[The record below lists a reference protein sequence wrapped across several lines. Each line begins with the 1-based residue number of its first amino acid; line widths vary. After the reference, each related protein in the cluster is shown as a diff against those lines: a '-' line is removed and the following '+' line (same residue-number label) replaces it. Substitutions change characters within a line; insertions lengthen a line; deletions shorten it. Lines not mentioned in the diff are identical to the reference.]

1 MAQQREI
8 GGRAAADLVLRLSRA
23 ALGEGFV
30 EALTSAQWMALRYF
44 SRANRFSRT
53 VSAFAEFHATTRGT
67 ASQTVKG
74 LIKQGYLARIP
85 SDTDGRS
92 ARVDPTDNAKAILAR
107 DPFQVV
113 VDAAEALP
121 GRLRGQLVKLLER
134 MLGHVARQRSRPSFG
149 ICASCAHLRSDERGR
164 SDQCRYQCGLLN
176 EPLAAEEIEQICIS
190 FEPGK
195 TSAVR
200 SISARK
206 LTQ

>member
-1 MAQQREI
+1 MTQRPEI
-8 GGRAAADLVLRLSRA
+8 GGRAAVDLVLRLGRA

-44 SRANRFSRT
+44 FRANRFSRT

-74 LIKQGYLARIP
+74 LIKQGYLVRIP

-92 ARVDPTDNAKAILAR
+92 ARVELTDNAKAILAR

-121 GRLRGQLVKLLER
+121 RHLRRRLVKLLER

-149 ICASCAHLRSDERGR
+149 ICASCAHLRSGDRRR
-164 SDQCRYQCGLLN
+164 SDPCRYQCALLN
-176 EPLAAEEIEQICIS
+176 EPLAAEEIEQVCIS

-195 TSAVR
+195 TTALQPFSG
-200 SISARK
+200 RK

>member
-1 MAQQREI
+1 MAQWRQI
-8 GGRAAADLVLRLSRA
+8 SGRVAADLVLRLSRA
-23 ALGEGFV
+23 SLGEGFI

-92 ARVDPTDNAKAILAR
+92 ARVDLTDKARAILVR
-107 DPFQVV
+107 DPLQLL
-113 VDAAEALP
+113 VDAGEALP
-121 GRLRGQLVKLLER
+121 THLRGQLVKLLER
-134 MLGHVARQRSRPSFG
+134 MLRHVARQRGRPTFG
-149 ICASCAHLRSDERGR
+149 ICPSCAHLRSSGHRR
-164 SDQCRYQCGLLN
+164 SDPCRHQCALLN

-195 TSAVR
+195 TAALQPFSG
-200 SISARK
+200 RK

>member
-1 MAQQREI
+1 MTQRPEI
-8 GGRAAADLVLRLSRA
+8 GGRAAVDLVLRLGRA

-53 VSAFAEFHATTRGT
+53 VSTFAEFHATTRGT

-74 LIKQGYLARIP
+74 LIKQGYLVRIP

-92 ARVDPTDNAKAILAR
+92 ARVDLTDNAKAILAR

-121 GRLRGQLVKLLER
+121 RHLRRRLVKLLER

-149 ICASCAHLRSDERGR
+149 ICASCAHLRSGQRRR
-164 SDQCRYQCGLLN
+164 SGPCRYQCGLLN
-176 EPLAAEEIEQICIS
+176 EPLAAEETEQICIS

-195 TSAVR
+195 TSALQHF
-200 SISARK
+200 SARK
-206 LTQ
+206 LMQ

>member
-1 MAQQREI
+1 MP
-8 GGRAAADLVLRLSRA
+8 
-23 ALGEGFV
+23 LGEGFV

-74 LIKQGYLARIP
+74 LIKQGYLVRIP

-107 DPFQVV
+107 DPFEAV

-149 ICASCAHLRSDERGR
+149 VCASCAHLRGDERRR
-164 SDQCRYQCGLLN
+164 SDPGRYQCRLLN
-176 EPLAAEEIEQICIS
+176 EPLAAEEINQICIS
-190 FEPGK
+190 FDPGK
-195 TSAVR
+195 TAAVR
-200 SISARK
+200 STSARK
-206 LTQ
+206 HTQ

>member
-1 MAQQREI
+1 MVQQLEI
-8 GGRAAADLVLRLSRA
+8 ASRAAADLVLRLSRA

-30 EALTSAQWMALRYF
+30 EALTSAQWMGLRYF

-92 ARVDPTDNAKAILAR
+92 ARVDLTDNAKAILAR
-107 DPFQVV
+107 DPFEAV
-113 VDAAEALP
+113 VDAVEALP

-134 MLGHVARQRSRPSFG
+134 VLSHVARQRTRPPFG
-149 ICASCAHLRSDERGR
+149 ICASCAHLQRDERRR
-164 SDQCRYQCGLLN
+164 SRPCRYQCGLLN

-195 TSAVR
+195 TSALQPF
-200 SISARK
+200 SARK
-206 LTQ
+206 LTR

>member
-107 DPFQVV
+107 DPFEVV

-149 ICASCAHLRSDERGR
+149 ICASCAHLRSDEGE
-164 SDQCRYQCGLLN
+164 SHPCRYQCGLLN

>member
-1 MAQQREI
+1 MELRRDI
-8 GGRAAADLVLRLSRA
+8 GGRAAADLVMRLSRV

-30 EALTSAQWMALRYF
+30 EALTSAQWMGLRYF

-53 VSAFAEFHATTRGT
+53 VTAFAEFHATTRGT

-92 ARVDPTDNAKAILAR
+92 ARVDLTDNAKAILAR
-107 DPFQVV
+107 DPFEAV

-121 GRLRGQLVKLLER
+121 GALRGQLVKLLER
-134 MLGHVARQRSRPSFG
+134 MLSHVARQRTRPPFG
-149 ICASCAHLRSDERGR
+149 ICASCAHLRRDERR
-164 SDQCRYQCGLLN
+164 SSHACRYRCGLLN
-176 EPLAAEEIEQICIS
+176 EALAAKEIEQICIS

-195 TSAVR
+195 ISALQPF
-200 SISARK
+200 SARK